1 MANDPAHLVVGHL
14 SKPHGTRGELVVWPL
29 TDRPDEV
36 FAPGRRLL
44 LGTDTGEA
52 GHPPTEV
59 VVEASRPH
67 KRGVLIR
74 LEGVADRNA
83 AEALVTRYLLIPA
96 EETEALEEGE
106 FYYHQ
111 LLGLTVETAEGVV
124 VGRVREVY
132 ETDPTHLL
140 EVKGEGAGAV
150 HLIPLSRRIV
160 TRVDVEAGRLVI
172 EPPEGLLEL

>member
-1 MANDPAHLVVGHL
+1 MASDPAHLVVGHL

-36 FAPGRRLL
+36 FAPGRRLF
-44 LGTDTGEA
+44 LGTDKGEA
-52 GHPPTEV
+52 EDPPTEV

-67 KRGVLIR
+67 KRGVLVR
-74 LEGVADRNA
+74 LAGVADRNA

-96 EETEALEEGE
+96 AESDEPEEGE

-111 LLGLTVETAEGVV
+111 LLGLMVETEDGAE

-132 ETDPTHLL
+132 ETEPTHLL
-140 EVKGEGAGAV
+140 EVKGAGAV

-160 TRVDVEAGRLVI
+160 RLVDVEAGRLVI
-172 EPPEGLLEL
+172 EPPEGLLDL